1 VITPEADHYLAS
13 RGVLVIPDLVGTAAW
28 VLAANAEWSIAVQRS
43 SPSEE
48 KIQHE
53 IETALLRSYEQV
65 CERSRREQI
74 SLRTGAYS
82 LAIERVARCERL
94 RVA

>member
-1 VITPEADHYLAS
+1 MLDE
-13 RGVLVIPDLVGTAAW
+13 LVGLVVPDILANAVK
-28 VLAANAEWSIAVQRS
+28 VLAANAEWSNTVQRLS
-43 SPSEE
+43 VKAE
-48 KIQHE
+48 KIQRE
-53 IETALLRSYEQV
+53 IETALLRAYEQV

-74 SLRTGAYS
+74 SLRMAAYS